1 MGCCSE
7 KIQKQEKKHLN
18 SFFSLYKNKKLHFSI
33 LNYKE
38 SYLLVKSSSDLT
50 YKKLTKQHVIR
61 SYFVK
66 EICELIDDYFNSEKN
81 NTTIPDS
88 KSSRIQ
94 IFSPTPQAHNKCL
107 YHILLLSILLTKY
120 IEEDVMK
127 LELSQLLF
135 KVISTIFHKQFHNN
149 LHQSE
154 CFYYLFDSLL
164 VFFFLSSEI
173 DSLLNLNKFL
183 LFIEACFNSLE
194 SSHKEE
200 ADSSPKE
207 KEKRKYSKENEP
219 SVNDYLHSIEV
230 FLNKS
235 LLFISLAIAKTSV
248 LALSEES
255 SQFILKVSLRNLV
268 NHSEELYNH
277 REQVQTIMRELDYG
291 VNYYTTTNTEVS
303 ANITSGD
310 RLKLEAIG
318 IMKKMNSGLDT
329 LCKYL
334 IRFTQDLSSGK
345 YHLSIIKNHLESNI
359 ANPNHRAACMDYLLL
374 FIYKYDYTS
383 FNYKYLDA
391 FMEEATNNSTNGNG
405 NGNDNDKEENKDKDA
420 KNIRNKNLRE
430 VYELNI
436 SNAQSLAYNNG
447 LVKNFKNIIN
457 IIFSEGSL
465 LGERKEKEG
474 GFLNNPKDIKENELN
489 EGISREG
496 EQEVEERKG
505 NKGSEIVYKK
515 DYVYI
520 DERFYLKSFND
531 QKVTEYSICINKS
544 DLNNVNESLFN
555 SNREIN
561 VDEAD
566 KETTNRRGDQI
577 GIIKE
582 QEEENKGSNRQSVKV
597 ISNNQRSKHSTGIK
611 ENQVL
616 FKQDSEKVNNTEM
629 NHFMDQRRL
638 NN

>member
-1 MGCCSE
+1 
-7 KIQKQEKKHLN
+7 
-18 SFFSLYKNKKLHFSI
+18 
-33 LNYKE
+33 
-38 SYLLVKSSSDLT
+38 
-50 YKKLTKQHVIR
+50 
-61 SYFVK
+61 
-66 EICELIDDYFNSEKN
+66 
-81 NTTIPDS
+81 
-88 KSSRIQ
+88 
-94 IFSPTPQAHNKCL
+94 
-107 YHILLLSILLTKY
+107 
-120 IEEDVMK
+120 
-127 LELSQLLF
+127 
-135 KVISTIFHKQFHNN
+135 
-149 LHQSE
+149 
-154 CFYYLFDSLL
+154 
-164 VFFFLSSEI
+164 
-173 DSLLNLNKFL
+173 
-183 LFIEACFNSLE
+183 
-194 SSHKEE
+194 
-200 ADSSPKE
+200 
-207 KEKRKYSKENEP
+207 
-219 SVNDYLHSIEV
+219 
-230 FLNKS
+230 
-235 LLFISLAIAKTSV
+235 
-248 LALSEES
+248 
-255 SQFILKVSLRNLV
+255 
-268 NHSEELYNH
+268 
-277 REQVQTIMRELDYG
+277 MRELDYG

-474 GFLNNPKDIKENELN
+474 DFLNNPKDNIKENELN
-489 EGISREG
+489 EGISKEG

-582 QEEENKGSNRQSVKV
+582 QEEENKW
-597 ISNNQRSKHSTGIK
+597 
-611 ENQVL
+611 
-616 FKQDSEKVNNTEM
+616 
-629 NHFMDQRRL
+629 
-638 NN
+638 